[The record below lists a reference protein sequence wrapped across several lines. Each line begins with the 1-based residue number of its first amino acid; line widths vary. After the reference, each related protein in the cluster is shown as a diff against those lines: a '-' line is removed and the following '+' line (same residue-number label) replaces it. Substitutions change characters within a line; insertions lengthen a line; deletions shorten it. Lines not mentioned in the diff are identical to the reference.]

1 LKTYLV
7 LILMGMSACQSS
19 RQVPVSSGSSNLQPV
34 LVYKTKADYSQQVPV
49 IMNESKTTI
58 VSYPDPHDL
67 RNADGLLTPIA
78 LKEGYWLDRK
88 GINGN
93 VAFLNMTYEAYAALN
108 QAPSLEELEKLLL
121 DRDPLTELCN
131 YGNQVPTQEV
141 VKELNKM
148 IRKGTL
154 HKECKPIKPVS
165 K

>member
-1 LKTYLV
+1 
-7 LILMGMSACQSS
+7 MSACQSAK
-19 RQVPVSSGSSNLQPV
+19 QVPVSSGSALQPL
-34 LVYKTKADYSQQVPV
+34 LVYKTKADYSQKVPV
-49 IMNESKTTI
+49 IMDESKTTI

-67 RNADGLLTPIA
+67 RNADGFLTPIA

-108 QAPSLEELEKLLL
+108 QAPSLEELEKLVL
-121 DRDPLTELCN
+121 DPNPLTELCN
-131 YGNQVPTQEV
+131 CGSQVAKEEA

-154 HKECKPIKPVS
+154 HKECKTLKQAS
-165 K
+165 E